1 MFLRKSP
8 VGWPSPADD
17 YSEDYINLNKRL
29 INNPASTYLMRIS
42 GSSMMGVGINNG
54 SVLIVDRSIKPKN
67 NHIVIA
73 IHDGSFICRKLRK
86 HPVLELISA
95 DMAEMPIKIDYEDG
109 VEIIGVVL
117 AAINQY

>member
-17 YSEDYINLNKRL
+17 YSEDYINLNKHL
-29 INNPASTYLMRIS
+29 IKNPASTYLMRIS
-42 GSSMMGVGINNG
+42 GSSMMSTGINNE
-54 SVLIVDRSIKPKN
+54 SILIVDRSINPKN
-67 NHIVIA
+67 NNVVIA
-73 IHDGSFICRKLRK
+73 LHDGSFICRRLRTS
-86 HPVLELISA
+86 PILELISN
-95 DMAEMPIKIDYEDG
+95 DMAETSINIDHEEG

>member
-42 GSSMMGVGINNG
+42 GSSMMGAGINNG